1 MGPPPSVP
9 RPEKMRV
16 RERPPPS
23 TAKPKSQR
31 STPPPNPSAE
41 RDAANNRPARSPR
54 RPKKER
60 SWRGLGTRDPTG
72 TRKGDGRRRR
82 GGRPRLAD
90 GTNGCRDDVLEQGT
104 AWSSEEE
111 VFGYGRTGAAS
122 EAAPKPPAEDAA
134 SGEKQQGLKRRRRRA
149 GRSQRGARAFSREDA
164 PNRKGQSKPR
174 RRRPPTKTNGR
185 ERRQKGLLEIKKETK
200 ESRIH
205 VDECHLHCLTV
216 PLKHGCTPPPPRS
229 ASG

>member
-1 MGPPPSVP
+1 MKSGPTAADLLWARRPPS
-9 RPEKMRV
+9 RDQKKCGS
-16 RERPPPS
+16 ERGRHRRRRNQNRND
-23 TAKPKSQR
+23 QR
-31 STPPPNPSAE
+31 RRRIPSAE

-134 SGEKQQGLKRRRRRA
+134 SGEKQQGSNGAGGARDAPSAEPAPLA
-149 GRSQRGARAFSREDA
+149 GRM
-164 PNRKGQSKPR
+164 PK
-174 RRRPPTKTNGR
+174 
-185 ERRQKGLLEIKKETK
+185 
-200 ESRIH
+200 
-205 VDECHLHCLTV
+205 
-216 PLKHGCTPPPPRS
+216 
-229 ASG
+229 